1 MAKTW
6 YQTRY
11 ALTSGIQVVTNG
23 TIRGDYVDHSD
34 HGWDKINRDIF
45 DSLEAAQA
53 DQRHRARKAIVSA
66 KRTIAKMEKLILKS
80 GGSIDG

>member
-11 ALTSGIQVVTNG
+11 ALTSGIAIVTNG
-23 TIRGDYVDHSD
+23 VVRDDFVDHGD
-34 HGWDKINRDIF
+34 HWDEINHDIF

-53 DQRHRARKAIVSA
+53 DQRHRARKAIASA
-66 KRTIAKMEKLILKS
+66 KKKIAKMEKLILES
-80 GGSIDG
+80 GGSIDE